1 MSLVN
6 TKHPAFITVGIKKP
20 PCYIHKPP
28 PSKKEEFSIYFY
40 MFPHLAVIWIS
51 GYVVAHTMVCTDPLH
66 LSSTLL
72 LQMSSSVCGGGRFC
86 TFHQATNTCGST
98 DAVFRVGWW
107 DNLRR
112 LPGEKKTPSFN
123 SFTASFMTQDKC
135 CQKKK
140 SLPTSNPMGPA
151 PFHGSWCTSWVSSD
165 RSRSSPAVH
174 PATYLPT
181 TIQLCS
187 SGEPET
193 PSGWRCLN
201 PLFSNG
207 YLKLDV
213 ADG

>member
-1 MSLVN
+1 MSWPTQWSEQTPSIYHQHCCSKCL
-6 TKHPAFITVGIKKP
+6 
-20 PCYIHKPP
+20 P
-28 PSKKEEFSIYFY
+28 PSAAVVDFAPFIKPRTRAAALMQSSELDGEITCEDSPANKKHRVSQFHRIFHDSRH
-40 MFPHLAVIWIS
+40 M
-51 GYVVAHTMVCTDPLH
+51 
-66 LSSTLL
+66 LS
-72 LQMSSSVCGGGRFC
+72 
-86 TFHQATNTCGST
+86 
-98 DAVFRVGWW
+98 
-107 DNLRR
+107 
-112 LPGEKKTPSFN
+112 E
-123 SFTASFMTQDKC
+123 
-135 CQKKK
+135 KK

-181 TIQLCS
+181 TIQLYS

-213 ADG
+213 ADS